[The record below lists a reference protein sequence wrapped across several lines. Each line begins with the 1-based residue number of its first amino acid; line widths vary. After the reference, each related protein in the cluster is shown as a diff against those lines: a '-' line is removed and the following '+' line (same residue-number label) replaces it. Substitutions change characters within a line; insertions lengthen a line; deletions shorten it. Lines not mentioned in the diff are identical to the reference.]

1 MYSSQEENK
10 RGESGQNPLIFLYFT
25 GGLSKFV
32 TLPLPE
38 EFSMRDS
45 SFPVKGDG
53 VIVTGAARGIG
64 AATVANLVTQ
74 GIHVIAADS
83 NGEVLRQALAKI
95 DLHEALT
102 SAVIGDVTSEED
114 CQKIAQVAQARG
126 VRIKGLVNNAAV
138 GAFNMSV
145 EKTSYD
151 QWQRIISI
159 NLTSIYLMSKYA
171 LPLIRQAGGGAVIN
185 ISSIHAFATSTGVAP
200 YAAAKGGVLALTRTM
215 ALDLAPD
222 NIRVI
227 SIHPGATNTPMLHEH
242 AAREGKSLAEL
253 GFPTSENAI
262 GRIAEPEEVAD
273 VIAFALSRAA
283 SFITGSSITPD
294 GGILAKF

>member
-1 MYSSQEENK
+1 
-10 RGESGQNPLIFLYFT
+10 
-25 GGLSKFV
+25 
-32 TLPLPE
+32 
-38 EFSMRDS
+38 MRNN
-45 SFPVKGDG
+45 SFPLQGDG

-64 AATVANLVTQ
+64 AATVANLVNQ
-74 GIHVIAADS
+74 GIHVIAADA
-83 NGEVLRQALAKI
+83 NEELLAQMLSTVDPEGKF
-95 DLHEALT
+95 T
-102 SAVIGDVTSEED
+102 VGVSADVTSEAA
-114 CQKIAQVAQARG
+114 CQNIAAVAAEQKF
-126 VRIKGLVNNAAV
+126 RIKGLVNNAAV

-171 LPLIRQAGGGAVIN
+171 LPLIRKAGGGAVIN

-242 AAREGKSLAEL
+242 AAREGKTLAEL
-253 GFPTSENAI
+253 GFPTSANAI

-273 VIAFALSRAA
+273 VIAFALSKGA

>member
-1 MYSSQEENK
+1 MREN
-10 RGESGQNPLIFLYFT
+10 
-25 GGLSKFV
+25 
-32 TLPLPE
+32 
-38 EFSMRDS
+38 
-45 SFPVKGDG
+45 SFPLKGDG

-64 AATVANLVTQ
+64 AATVKNLIAQ
-74 GIHVIAADS
+74 GIFVIAADT
-83 NGEVLRQALAKI
+83 NQELLNKTLLQI
-95 DLHEALT
+95 DPKAELS
-102 SAVIGDVTSEED
+102 SAVIADVTKESD
-114 CQKIAQVAQARG
+114 CKKIAEVAAASGIR
-126 VRIKGLVNNAAV
+126 VKGLVNNAAV

-145 EKTSYD
+145 EKTTFD
-151 QWQRIISI
+151 EWQRILSI
-159 NLTSIYLMSKYA
+159 NLTSIYLASKYA
-171 LPLIRQAGGGAVIN
+171 LPLIRKAGGGAVIN

-242 AAREGKSLAEL
+242 AAREGKTLAEL
-253 GFPTSENAI
+253 GFPAGDNAI
-262 GRIAEPEEVAD
+262 GRIAEPDEVAD
-273 VIAFALSRAA
+273 VITFALSRGA

>member
-1 MYSSQEENK
+1 
-10 RGESGQNPLIFLYFT
+10 
-25 GGLSKFV
+25 
-32 TLPLPE
+32 
-38 EFSMRDS
+38 MRES
-45 SFPVKGDG
+45 SFPLSGDG

-64 AATVANLVTQ
+64 AATVANLVAQ

-83 NGEVLRQALAKI
+83 NSEVLAQSLTTI
-95 DLHEALT
+95 DPQGALT
-102 SAVIGDVTSEED
+102 SAVIADVTIEEQ
-114 CQKIAQVAQARG
+114 CQKIAQVADTRG

-145 EKTSYD
+145 EKTTFEE
-151 QWQRIISI
+151 WQRIISI

-171 LPLIRQAGGGAVIN
+171 LPLIRKAGGGAVVN
-185 ISSIHAFATSTGVAP
+185 ISSIHAFATSTAVAP

-227 SIHPGATNTPMLHEH
+227 SIHPGATNTSMLQEH
-242 AAREGKSLAEL
+242 ADREGKSVAEL

-273 VIAFALSRAA
+273 VITFALSRGA

>member
-1 MYSSQEENK
+1 
-10 RGESGQNPLIFLYFT
+10 
-25 GGLSKFV
+25 
-32 TLPLPE
+32 
-38 EFSMRDS
+38 MRNN
-45 SFPVKGDG
+45 SFPLRGDG
-53 VIVTGAARGIG
+53 VIVAGAARGIG
-64 AATVANLVTQ
+64 AATVANLIGQ
-74 GIHVIAADS
+74 GIFVIAADS
-83 NGEVLRQALAKI
+83 NGELLTQSLAAI
-95 DLHEALT
+95 DPAGKST
-102 SAVIGDVTSEED
+102 VAVRADVTSESD
-114 CQKIAQVAQARG
+114 CQHIASVAQAQG
-126 VRIKGLVNNAAV
+126 IRIKGLVNNAAV

-145 EKTSYD
+145 EQTTYD
-151 QWQRIISI
+151 QWQQIIAI

-171 LPLIRQAGGGAVIN
+171 LPLIRQAGGGAVVN

-227 SIHPGATNTPMLHEH
+227 SIHPGATNTPMLQQH
-242 AAREGKSLAEL
+242 AEREGKSLAEL

-262 GRIAEPEEVAD
+262 GRIAEPDEVAD
-273 VIAFALSRAA
+273 VIAFALSRGA

>member
-1 MYSSQEENK
+1 
-10 RGESGQNPLIFLYFT
+10 
-25 GGLSKFV
+25 
-32 TLPLPE
+32 
-38 EFSMRDS
+38 MRNS
-45 SFPVKGDG
+45 SFPVQGDG

-64 AATVANLVTQ
+64 AATVANLVAQ

-83 NGEVLRQALAKI
+83 NGELLQETLKKI
-95 DLHEALT
+95 DPLGALT
-102 SAVIGDVTSEED
+102 VAVTADVTNEAE
-114 CQKIAQVAQARG
+114 CQKIANAAAARG

-151 QWQRIISI
+151 EWQRIITI

-171 LPLIRQAGGGAVIN
+171 LPLIRKAGGGAVVN

-227 SIHPGATNTPMLHEH
+227 SIHPGATNTPMLQQH
-242 AAREGKSLAEL
+242 AQREGKSLAEL
-253 GFPTSENAI
+253 GFPTSDNAI

-273 VIAFALSRAA
+273 VIAFALSRGA

>member
-1 MYSSQEENK
+1 
-10 RGESGQNPLIFLYFT
+10 
-25 GGLSKFV
+25 
-32 TLPLPE
+32 
-38 EFSMRDS
+38 MRNNS
-45 SFPVKGDG
+45 YPVKGDG

-64 AATVANLVTQ
+64 AATVANLVSQ
-74 GIHVIAADS
+74 GIFVVAADTKIELLEES
-83 NGEVLRQALAKI
+83 LRATNPTGKM
-95 DLHEALT
+95 
-102 SAVIGDVTSEED
+102 SVAVGADVTREED
-114 CQKIAQVAQARG
+114 CQKIAEIAAAKG
-126 VRIKGLVNNAAV
+126 IRIKGLVNNAAV

-145 EKTSYD
+145 EKTTFEE
-151 QWQRIISI
+151 WQRIISI

-171 LPLIRQAGGGAVIN
+171 LPLIRKAGGGAVVN

-227 SIHPGATNTPMLHEH
+227 SIHPGATNTSMLQEH
-242 AAREGKSLAEL
+242 ADREGKSVAEL

-273 VIAFALSRAA
+273 VITFALSRGA
-283 SFITGSSITPD
+283 SFITGSSISPD

>member
-1 MYSSQEENK
+1 
-10 RGESGQNPLIFLYFT
+10 
-25 GGLSKFV
+25 
-32 TLPLPE
+32 
-38 EFSMRDS
+38 MRNNS
-45 SFPVKGDG
+45 YPVKGDG

-64 AATVANLVTQ
+64 AATVANLVSQ
-74 GIHVIAADS
+74 GIFVVAADTKIELLEES
-83 NGEVLRQALAKI
+83 LRATDPTGKMSVAV
-95 DLHEALT
+95 
-102 SAVIGDVTSEED
+102 SADVTREED
-114 CQKIAQVAQARG
+114 CQKISEIAAAKG
-126 VRIKGLVNNAAV
+126 IRIKGLVNNAAV

-145 EKTSYD
+145 EKTTFEE
-151 QWQRIISI
+151 WQRIISI

-171 LPLIRQAGGGAVIN
+171 LPIIRNAGGGAVVN

-200 YAAAKGGVLALTRTM
+200 YTAAKGGVLALTRTM

-227 SIHPGATNTPMLHEH
+227 SIHPGATNTSMLQEH
-242 AAREGKSLAEL
+242 ADREGKSLAEL

-273 VIAFALSRAA
+273 VIAFALSRGA

>member
-1 MYSSQEENK
+1 
-10 RGESGQNPLIFLYFT
+10 
-25 GGLSKFV
+25 
-32 TLPLPE
+32 
-38 EFSMRDS
+38 MRNN

-64 AATVANLVTQ
+64 AATVANLVAE
-74 GIHVIAADS
+74 GIFVIAADAKS
-83 NGEVLRQALAKI
+83 DLLGESLSVI
-95 DLHEALT
+95 DPAGKMT
-102 SAVIGDVTSEED
+102 IAVTADVTKEED
-114 CQKIAQVAQARG
+114 CQKIAEAAAAQG
-126 VRIKGLVNNAAV
+126 IRIKGLVNNAAV

-145 EKTSYD
+145 EKTTYD
-151 QWQRIISI
+151 EWQRIISI

-171 LPLIRQAGGGAVIN
+171 LPLIRKAGGGAIIN
-185 ISSIHAFATSTGVAP
+185 ISSIHAFATSTAVAP

-222 NIRVI
+222 NIRVV
-227 SIHPGATNTPMLHEH
+227 SIHPGATNTSMLQEH
-242 AAREGKSLAEL
+242 ADREGKSVAEL
-253 GFPTSENAI
+253 GFPESKNAI

-273 VIAFALSRAA
+273 VIAFALSRGA